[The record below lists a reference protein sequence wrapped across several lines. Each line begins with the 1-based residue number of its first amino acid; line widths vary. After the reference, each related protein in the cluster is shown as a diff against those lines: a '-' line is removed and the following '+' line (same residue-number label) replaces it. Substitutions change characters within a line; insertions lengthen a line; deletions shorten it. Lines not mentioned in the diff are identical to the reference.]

1 MCGGHRDG
9 KAKRKASEIFISR
22 SKNKGRD
29 IYSLIFADFP
39 LFSESREVISS
50 FSVRS
55 DKPPHFPLSDHLR
68 MVFVDL
74 SKFSASRGLKA
85 LVDTAD
91 LWCYILKRSVDM
103 SQKELEDL
111 ARKSEGMKM
120 AMDHLKRLS
129 QDRAVRFQEEMR
141 EKFYKDFVAGKETAI
156 RRSRQ
161 EGLEQ
166 GREEGREEGR
176 QEGREE
182 GREEERK
189 AFILNML
196 QQKADISFIAKVTGI
211 SEEEIKQLKNRR

>member
-1 MCGGHRDG
+1 
-9 KAKRKASEIFISR
+9 
-22 SKNKGRD
+22 
-29 IYSLIFADFP
+29 
-39 LFSESREVISS
+39 
-50 FSVRS
+50 
-55 DKPPHFPLSDHLR
+55 
-68 MVFVDL
+68 
-74 SKFSASRGLKA
+74 
-85 LVDTAD
+85 
-91 LWCYILKRSVDM
+91 M

-166 GREEGREEGR
+166 GRREGR
-176 QEGREE
+176 QE

-196 QQKADISFIAKVTGI
+196 QQKANISFIAKVTGV